1 MANSNVSANAATIH
15 LYAEHLQNIRTVSV
29 QACLATHSNNATKA
43 TLSADGSTL
52 SLTHEGQSVSI
63 RLPVNVPSGHNDTT
77 LHIPAAPPSSKELTF
92 RLSLEEKPGSNSN
105 LPIRQWKDLP
115 SEGWAEMMDFWHCHK
130 PDVPHNQGHN
140 GSTARGISANSKLA
154 VQQGIGLVGPL
165 HLLLAHEDC
174 QGLSVK
180 SSSSSSLHEN
190 LLICAQCETTIG
202 TLDPTTSAY
211 RLRKPSLSISSNANA
226 NLAVSNYHNSEKW
239 LACHLLTAAETQGV
253 RKLLVSSP
261 IPNQTPQAQTLASLQ
276 IWLFAAELVI
286 ASSVAKAPQP
296 VSVVKIFYRL
306 TDTPAE
312 STGKLNTAALSQGEV
327 ELLGSDWQLLKNLLE
342 SSAALLP
349 SRARVFQDWRVGLL
363 RRFTEEDVTAT

>member
-105 LPIRQWKDLP
+105 LPSERTGTPSTVVPWMAQDLSPQTEICCATCNTVLMVRGTVRQWKDLP

-174 QGLSVK
+174 QGLSVGPHGSPIACTPHLFSTERYK
-180 SSSSSSLHEN
+180 LSLFGRFKEPALSCRKATLKERRRDTCSLDQTPRGSRISQPRSRGGRLCCLPSLPVYRFTVGSRSLWALAGLNLDTSYSHIKQASIDHLYSSS
-190 LLICAQCETTIG
+190 
-202 TLDPTTSAY
+202 P
-211 RLRKPSLSISSNANA
+211 
-226 NLAVSNYHNSEKW
+226 
-239 LACHLLTAAETQGV
+239 
-253 RKLLVSSP
+253 
-261 IPNQTPQAQTLASLQ
+261 
-276 IWLFAAELVI
+276 
-286 ASSVAKAPQP
+286 
-296 VSVVKIFYRL
+296 KIFADTYRC
-306 TDTPAE
+306 
-312 STGKLNTAALSQGEV
+312 
-327 ELLGSDWQLLKNLLE
+327 
-342 SSAALLP
+342 
-349 SRARVFQDWRVGLL
+349 R
-363 RRFTEEDVTAT
+363 